1 MKIATCNIIVYIDG
15 TINSVTSF
23 KDTQKGS
30 KEAEEL
36 FETIIKQDFPE
47 TPFEDIEAC
56 KDNGVFESEQG
67 DVQIFITHSE

>member
-1 MKIATCNIIVYIDG
+1 MKIATCNVITYIDG

-23 KDTQKGS
+23 KDTKKGS

-36 FETIIKQDFPE
+36 FETIISQDFPD
-47 TPFEDIEAC
+47 TSKEDIEIC